1 MAEQWWIPAQQKWSG
16 KLVLCGLLGFPPWP
30 GVALKPRSRSELQG
44 PMNPL
49 APPTD
54 AVFDREVKCVRR
66 GAGFTVGNTASAHYA
81 VNNPCGGVF
90 GLPETMQ
97 SPSMQKA
104 VITTVG
110 RTNLIVKFKGDGHV
124 DKIPIDEVKHQ
135 GTWRTAT
142 LTHLN
147 PDGTVDACLSD
158 SDISDVEIEDVLV
171 KRLVPQE
178 DTGTPRRSDHAERLI
193 RGPTMQRCG
202 ELLAEERPASQGGLQ
217 PQNRAQRP
225 WHRRRQFGIRGHGHD
240 NMDLRTCANTGLTK
254 KGLLLQHSSFV
265 WPKHQHHA
273 RPEVQKSCRWLL
285 QSHDSETRNVA
296 SAAGSLAT
304 QPQPQP

>member
-1 MAEQWWIPAQQKWSG
+1 
-16 KLVLCGLLGFPPWP
+16 
-30 GVALKPRSRSELQG
+30 
-44 PMNPL
+44 
-49 APPTD
+49 
-54 AVFDREVKCVRR
+54 
-66 GAGFTVGNTASAHYA
+66 
-81 VNNPCGGVF
+81 
-90 GLPETMQ
+90 MQ

-124 DKIPIDEVKHQ
+124 EKIPIDEVKHQ

-202 ELLAEERPASQGGLQ
+202 ELLAEERPSSQGGLQ

-225 WHRRRQFGIRGHGHD
+225 LHRRRQFGIRGHGHD

-296 SAAGSLAT
+296 SAAGSQAT

>member
-16 KLVLCGLLGFPPWP
+16 KLVLCRLLGFPPWP

-66 GAGFTVGNTASAHYA
+66 GAGFTVGNTVSAHYA

-158 SDISDVEIEDVLV
+158 SDISDVEIELSSPSRSPPRGNQQQNQVSSSASSAAALKQLHKQLQEKMVEDVLV
-171 KRLVPQE
+171 KRLVPQK
-178 DTGTPRRSDHAERLI
+178 DTGTPRRSDHATQI
-193 RGPTMQRCG
+193 GGPTMQRCD
-202 ELLAEERPASQGGLQ
+202 ELLAEERLSIQGGLQ

-225 WHRRRQFGIRGHGHD
+225 LHRRRQFGIRGHD
-240 NMDLRTCANTGLTK
+240 Y
-254 KGLLLQHSSFV
+254 V
-265 WPKHQHHA
+265 
-273 RPEVQKSCRWLL
+273 
-285 QSHDSETRNVA
+285 
-296 SAAGSLAT
+296 
-304 QPQPQP
+304 